1 MVALQILALSVRV
14 RILLSQQNL
23 DSQEVAKQHTV
34 SRILLAF
41 YDSGKAGRRQA
52 PHRSDSEIFFKI
64 EAAKVPV
71 RAKAKAAS
79 PKGDGPKGPGVRV
92 STTPP

>member
-1 MVALQILALSVRV
+1 MIVKKLPNDTQFRAYFWL
-14 RILLSQQNL
+14 
-23 DSQEVAKQHTV
+23 
-34 SRILLAF
+34 F

-79 PKGDGPKGPGVRV
+79 LKGDGPKGPGVRF